1 MSIKGAR
8 PNDRHVAA
16 HLFLQNVDRAAAFY
30 GEAFGAV
37 ELYRSTM
44 PNGTV
49 VHAQLKIGDSV
60 LAVSREHAGIE
71 QAVVPEEH
79 RGIRLRAPEAVG
91 VTGVV
96 LEMYVDDV
104 DAVYQRAVD
113 AGAEPRIPLADTFF
127 GDRYG
132 QLTDPFGHVWAL
144 ATVLEELTPDEV
156 ERRMMS
162 EVPDFP
168 KMEMEN

>member
-8 PNDRHVAA
+8 PNDRHIAA
-16 HLFLQNVDRAAAFY
+16 HLFLQNVDRAVAFY
-30 GEAFGAV
+30 RDAFGAV

-60 LAVSREHAGIE
+60 LGISREHPEIE
-71 QAVVPEEH
+71 QALVPEEQ
-79 RGIRLRAPEAVG
+79 RGIRLRAPESVG

-104 DAVYQRAVD
+104 DGVYQRAVD
-113 AGAEPRIPLADTFF
+113 AGAEARIPLTDTFF

-144 ATVLEELTPDEV
+144 ATVLEELTPAEV

-162 EVPDFP
+162 DVPDFP

>member
-49 VHAQLKIGDSV
+49 VQAHLKIGDSV
-60 LAVSREHAGIE
+60 VAISREHAGIE
-71 QAVVPEEH
+71 QAVVPEESDLH
-79 RGIRLRAPEAVG
+79 SGFRLVRRSPLFAVSS
-91 VTGVV
+91 
-96 LEMYVDDV
+96 
-104 DAVYQRAVD
+104 
-113 AGAEPRIPLADTFF
+113 
-127 GDRYG
+127 
-132 QLTDPFGHVWAL
+132 
-144 ATVLEELTPDEV
+144 
-156 ERRMMS
+156 RRR
-162 EVPDFP
+162 
-168 KMEMEN
+168 